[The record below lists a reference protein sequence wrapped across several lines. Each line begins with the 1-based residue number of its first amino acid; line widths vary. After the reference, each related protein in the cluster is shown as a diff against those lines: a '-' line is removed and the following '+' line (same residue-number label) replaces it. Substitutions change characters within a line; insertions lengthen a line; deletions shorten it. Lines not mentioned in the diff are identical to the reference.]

1 MTIRD
6 LNATLKGSLVKNDS
20 FLYAHL
26 VKFEKPVVEAG
37 SIPSRSATSYTHIT
51 DSSYPI
57 TYDDGSV
64 DAEGNSNGS
73 QIYMPNRLLGVS
85 NITETIE
92 ARASTFNLNIAA
104 NAIGTSSGAVVLNTT
119 ASSVTIQTTSATD
132 FVELGF
138 IEGHEVDVVAGSE
151 TATVRINSFQDD
163 NRTASI
169 TIISG
174 SLSTQ
179 NTVNGSL
186 ALNTPDI
193 SALLSDKDA
202 GSYARYINREVFIY
216 KAHIDIDTGNIVGE
230 PFLIFKGII
239 NSGKFIEDPVKG
251 SKVSWGVTSHWG
263 DFIAVK
269 GRRTSDEQHRALKGD
284 GTPDVP
290 ALIRPEYGSDLGF
303 MHSEQALNIIA
314 IYQATETKIRVK
326 SKSGFLGFGSKVK
339 TEEYDVLV
347 DRETDLRFN
356 LDAKYLPVIYGVRR
370 VDSIPFFAD
379 TDQNDAAKIYVAYAI
394 CEGEVQGLYDIYF
407 EETSSICLNKQD
419 FDTRSTQTTENT
431 VPILCSGRMDRGDVL
446 TGINPGTGTNLHF
459 DTAAA
464 GSLLANGWTTGFTG
478 FFGPGDPVYDQLAA
492 TFNLDTNSASANGTT
507 SSPNSGVIHEKG
519 RTFNDPI
526 DCRLTFHSGKPYQ
539 KADTQLVNKA
549 AAGSFKLQND
559 YYDGDK
565 ATYWGPNHQVLDTAY
580 VVAAYTINEGE
591 IEIPSLEFVVKGKIV
606 ECYNYDY
613 TYALNST
620 ETSAALSAFEIG
632 TAYSIYNSSGS
643 DTGTTAVIAWKGE
656 VTIEDGTREKRV
668 RFTDLPINTDTHST
682 FSLRNGGNIL
692 YFAAH
697 DHVFVSGNVPGR
709 VSSTV
714 SSVAASSD
722 TNNPG
727 VDITVASGALSNS
740 IGSDF
745 IRIAPIYDTYEDL
758 AATQVL
764 GTNPLLFS
772 FSTSNTSASTTLTN
786 VGTTS
791 TGASTSTISNVVA
804 KNAVRLPSSAS
815 TTAGIY
821 DNLELE
827 VYQIFADGSKYSE
840 IKKIVDYV
848 GGTDRVAIVDTD
860 FDPNN
865 IPGSGYQVRVINRG
879 DLRVT
884 NNPAMQLLD
893 YLTSTRYGRG
903 LELDQDIDLPSFKET
918 GRNCDTR
925 SDVYVKFT
933 SAPSVNDVLTFK
945 DGSKVLFQ
953 GTVASVSGTLV
964 RLTDCIGKFGVK
976 WEDWKVIEDGQVYW
990 SKGNYARATSTST
1003 QSEPTTKPT
1012 LTIQMTRESDSAAF
1026 TVDKTNYSFE
1036 GNPFVK
1042 FYNGVNWVDG
1052 YTLYDSDG
1060 VKYWRYLGW
1069 EYQDQEFVTRH
1080 QTNIVI
1086 GTEKP
1091 VFENVNNIL
1100 KHFNGILRYTDGKYQ
1115 LDLRRGQ
1122 EAIRDTI
1129 TDNSV
1134 TYYPTIITEDDIL
1147 GSINIEDPGTKG
1159 TYNTV
1164 SVSIPDP
1171 ANRFDTRSVTFL
1183 DSNYLKQD
1191 RNVPRK
1197 GDVKTPGITNY
1208 FTTRLNAK
1216 QYLEESRYGL
1226 KINFTLPPKG
1236 YLLLAGEIIDLTYPA
1251 LGFDTKPFRV
1261 TNVTL
1266 SENCLVK
1273 ITAQEHT
1280 ESAYLIGDPQALRGG
1295 LGPPT
1300 EPTPANIGTPNP
1312 VSDLAATTTTPEGIV
1327 ITWSAPAGFN
1337 SDYDIFEIW
1346 AAKAENFTGN
1356 SPSTDDAVLIAETRS
1371 NSYVHV
1377 VPTENAYT
1385 PVSRYYWI
1393 RVRRVKSTNQVI
1405 HSAYYPSIVG
1415 SPLPTG
1421 ILGTTARAASSAVIN
1436 FSNPTPLIDRN
1447 ASPVDYSAT
1456 TGTVTVRIGNSLLP
1470 YDNTSPQSNFSFNI
1484 ETTTETGLTAG
1495 TITVN
1500 SPNTSVSLG
1509 EASAWDGT
1517 TDSPRVTYLITV
1529 KDALGNVEEYSIT
1542 QNFVLTALPGT
1553 GADGRDGVSL
1563 QLTCQPVT
1571 FVYNSN
1577 DNDYDPQSTSTL
1589 SLVVDGFT
1597 YNSQKLSFAQNTS
1610 YGDTIVDSVNPNT
1623 GETTF
1628 DSINSSTLNTINQNP
1643 VEITATISAGTYSNG
1658 TTFDVANGDDAF
1670 TVTSFI
1676 PVIANG
1682 LTGETGDDGGAGFF
1696 FIKRNDTSSTGGLG
1710 PPAVPGEVPSPE
1722 VGNVAI
1728 VENSYTASQR
1738 AVSLSAGSQ
1747 VFTYDGSGTPD
1758 ASPTTI
1764 TTTTS
1769 NFTGTRYYEFLLD
1782 GETVK
1787 GPTTANFYDYT
1798 PPTNYQT
1805 VDEVVEVKVRE
1816 GSSTA
1821 EVLASDQIT
1830 LFGLESSG
1838 TDVNIVLSNETHII
1852 PVNDSG
1858 TPTYTGSGTTIRVYR
1873 GATALIHD
1881 SLSTQSN
1888 NTFRITSVS
1897 AIGITADTI
1906 ADGNNTI
1913 TATFTDASN
1922 ITADVASITYTINVK
1937 DSSGNNTEYT
1947 RTQILT
1953 KSKFVKPIQKAYKYT
1968 GGSPDPW
1975 EEIELI
1981 RTGVL
1986 AADAVTATQLAI
1998 SNLTDV
2004 PVGKESGIFMDA
2016 TNLRIQIFDQG
2027 VERIRI
2033 GKLR

>member
-1 MTIRD
+1 
-6 LNATLKGSLVKNDS
+6 
-20 FLYAHL
+20 
-26 VKFEKPVVEAG
+26 
-37 SIPSRSATSYTHIT
+37 
-51 DSSYPI
+51 
-57 TYDDGSV
+57 
-64 DAEGNSNGS
+64 
-73 QIYMPNRLLGVS
+73 
-85 NITETIE
+85 
-92 ARASTFNLNIAA
+92 
-104 NAIGTSSGAVVLNTT
+104 
-119 ASSVTIQTTSATD
+119 
-132 FVELGF
+132 
-138 IEGHEVDVVAGSE
+138 
-151 TATVRINSFQDD
+151 
-163 NRTASI
+163 
-169 TIISG
+169 
-174 SLSTQ
+174 
-179 NTVNGSL
+179 
-186 ALNTPDI
+186 
-193 SALLSDKDA
+193 
-202 GSYARYINREVFIY
+202 
-216 KAHIDIDTGNIVGE
+216 
-230 PFLIFKGII
+230 
-239 NSGKFIEDPVKG
+239 
-251 SKVSWGVTSHWG
+251 
-263 DFIAVK
+263 
-269 GRRTSDEQHRALKGD
+269 
-284 GTPDVP
+284 
-290 ALIRPEYGSDLGF
+290 
-303 MHSEQALNIIA
+303 
-314 IYQATETKIRVK
+314 
-326 SKSGFLGFGSKVK
+326 
-339 TEEYDVLV
+339 
-347 DRETDLRFN
+347 
-356 LDAKYLPVIYGVRR
+356 
-370 VDSIPFFAD
+370 
-379 TDQNDAAKIYVAYAI
+379 
-394 CEGEVQGLYDIYF
+394 
-407 EETSSICLNKQD
+407 
-419 FDTRSTQTTENT
+419 
-431 VPILCSGRMDRGDVL
+431 
-446 TGINPGTGTNLHF
+446 
-459 DTAAA
+459 
-464 GSLLANGWTTGFTG
+464 
-478 FFGPGDPVYDQLAA
+478 
-492 TFNLDTNSASANGTT
+492 
-507 SSPNSGVIHEKG
+507 
-519 RTFNDPI
+519 
-526 DCRLTFHSGKPYQ
+526 
-539 KADTQLVNKA
+539 
-549 AAGSFKLQND
+549 
-559 YYDGDK
+559 
-565 ATYWGPNHQVLDTAY
+565 
-580 VVAAYTINEGE
+580 
-591 IEIPSLEFVVKGKIV
+591 
-606 ECYNYDY
+606 
-613 TYALNST
+613 
-620 ETSAALSAFEIG
+620 
-632 TAYSIYNSSGS
+632 
-643 DTGTTAVIAWKGE
+643 
-656 VTIEDGTREKRV
+656 
-668 RFTDLPINTDTHST
+668 
-682 FSLRNGGNIL
+682 
-692 YFAAH
+692 
-697 DHVFVSGNVPGR
+697 
-709 VSSTV
+709 
-714 SSVAASSD
+714 
-722 TNNPG
+722 
-727 VDITVASGALSNS
+727 
-740 IGSDF
+740 
-745 IRIAPIYDTYEDL
+745 
-758 AATQVL
+758 
-764 GTNPLLFS
+764 
-772 FSTSNTSASTTLTN
+772 
-786 VGTTS
+786 
-791 TGASTSTISNVVA
+791 
-804 KNAVRLPSSAS
+804 
-815 TTAGIY
+815 
-821 DNLELE
+821 
-827 VYQIFADGSKYSE
+827 
-840 IKKIVDYV
+840 
-848 GGTDRVAIVDTD
+848 
-860 FDPNN
+860 
-865 IPGSGYQVRVINRG
+865 
-879 DLRVT
+879 
-884 NNPAMQLLD
+884 
-893 YLTSTRYGRG
+893 
-903 LELDQDIDLPSFKET
+903 
-918 GRNCDTR
+918 
-925 SDVYVKFT
+925 
-933 SAPSVNDVLTFK
+933 
-945 DGSKVLFQ
+945 
-953 GTVASVSGTLV
+953 
-964 RLTDCIGKFGVK
+964 
-976 WEDWKVIEDGQVYW
+976 
-990 SKGNYARATSTST
+990 
-1003 QSEPTTKPT
+1003 
-1012 LTIQMTRESDSAAF
+1012 
-1026 TVDKTNYSFE
+1026 
-1036 GNPFVK
+1036 
-1042 FYNGVNWVDG
+1042 
-1052 YTLYDSDG
+1052 
-1060 VKYWRYLGW
+1060 
-1069 EYQDQEFVTRH
+1069 
-1080 QTNIVI
+1080 
-1086 GTEKP
+1086 
-1091 VFENVNNIL
+1091 
-1100 KHFNGILRYTDGKYQ
+1100 
-1115 LDLRRGQ
+1115 
-1122 EAIRDTI
+1122 
-1129 TDNSV
+1129 
-1134 TYYPTIITEDDIL
+1134 
-1147 GSINIEDPGTKG
+1147 
-1159 TYNTV
+1159 
-1164 SVSIPDP
+1164 
-1171 ANRFDTRSVTFL
+1171 
-1183 DSNYLKQD
+1183 
-1191 RNVPRK
+1191 
-1197 GDVKTPGITNY
+1197 
-1208 FTTRLNAK
+1208 
-1216 QYLEESRYGL
+1216 
-1226 KINFTLPPKG
+1226 
-1236 YLLLAGEIIDLTYPA
+1236 
-1251 LGFDTKPFRV
+1251 
-1261 TNVTL
+1261 
-1266 SENCLVK
+1266 
-1273 ITAQEHT
+1273 
-1280 ESAYLIGDPQALRGG
+1280 
-1295 LGPPT
+1295 
-1300 EPTPANIGTPNP
+1300 
-1312 VSDLAATTTTPEGIV
+1312 
-1327 ITWSAPAGFN
+1327 
-1337 SDYDIFEIW
+1337 
-1346 AAKAENFTGN
+1346 
-1356 SPSTDDAVLIAETRS
+1356 
-1371 NSYVHV
+1371 
-1377 VPTENAYT
+1377 
-1385 PVSRYYWI
+1385 VSRYYWI